1 MASISAANAHC
12 ARASANKKTLLTA
25 RGGGFANG
33 ARAVRASALVTR
45 RASRATA
52 IAASGSAFIPEE
64 FQSSKREKKV
74 LLPGDPEYDRARG
87 VSGLSA
93 QQIDMMGLGPDQ
105 AYRRPEVDPFTIS
118 ARASYRN
125 EMPCEANGGPA
136 SMVSAM
142 AGSGGGGFSMSAGG
156 GGSGG
161 AGPPP
166 DLPSLLLNARIVY
179 IGMPLLPAVTE
190 LVVAELL
197 FLNYEQNDKPG
208 YVYIMSGGSINEK
221 GEAVGVDSGAY
232 AILDTMRYIRPK
244 MHTVA
249 VGKCFG
255 NAAMLLAAGDK
266 GCRHAL
272 PNAQIMTHP
281 PKLNRTFDTSVN
293 VQIRANEIEVCEDT
307 YMGFMSE
314 FSGKPIEQVK
324 KDLDRRRYFT
334 PQQAIEYG
342 LIDKVIQ
349 KGSDVFERKDYE
361 MEMKMDQA
369 ARGGA
374 APAGAGGGERKSW
387 AER

>member
-1 MASISAANAHC
+1 M
-12 ARASANKKTLLTA
+12 KKN
-25 RGGGFANG
+25 R
-33 ARAVRASALVTR
+33 
-45 RASRATA
+45 
-52 IAASGSAFIPEE
+52 
-64 FQSSKREKKV
+64 KV
-74 LLPGDPEYDRARG
+74 LVPGDEGFEQSKG
-87 VSGLSA
+87 VAGLSA
-93 QQIDMMGLGPDQ
+93 QQIAMMGLSAEQDF
-105 AYRRPEVDPFTIS
+105 RRPTVDPFAIS

-136 SMVSAM
+136 SMVTSLAG
-142 AGSGGGGFSMSAGG
+142 GSGGGFGATMSAGG
-156 GGSGG
+156 MASQG

-197 FLNYEQNDKPG
+197 FLNYEQSDRPG
-208 YVYIMSGGSINEK
+208 YIYIHSPGSINDK
-221 GEAVGVDSGAY
+221 GEAVGVDSEAY

-244 MHTVA
+244 IHTVA

-293 VQIRANEIEVCEDT
+293 VQIRANEIDVCEET

-314 FSGKPIEQVK
+314 FSGKPVEQIT

-334 PQQAIEYG
+334 PQQAIDYG
-342 LIDKVIQ
+342 FVDHIIK
-349 KGSDVFERKDYE
+349 KGSNVFEKKDYE
-361 MEMKMDQA
+361 AELMAAQA
-369 ARGGA
+369 SQGGRQ
-374 APAGAGGGERKSW
+374 GVSR
-387 AER
+387 